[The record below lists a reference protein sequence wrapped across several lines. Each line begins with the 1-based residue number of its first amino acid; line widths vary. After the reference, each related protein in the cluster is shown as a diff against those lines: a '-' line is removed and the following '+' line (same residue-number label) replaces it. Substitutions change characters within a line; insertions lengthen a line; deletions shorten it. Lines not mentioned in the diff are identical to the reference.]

1 MASNRL
7 KLNPSKTELIWFGS
21 SHQCKLIDNTPFD
34 LSGTSVAPVTTVRL
48 LGVQLDSDLSMS
60 SQVNSTIRSCFYQIR
75 RLRCARRGLTVDTA
89 KTLAS
94 SLILSRLDYCNGLLV
109 GITQRQ
115 CDRLQSILNTSAKI
129 IHGGARRDHVTPV
142 LRDKLHW
149 LRLRQRIAYKL
160 CLLVY
165 KSLHD
170 SSPRYIKE
178 LVVPVARLSSLRR
191 LRSASTLML
200 RKPLARKKVGERGF
214 SVAAPAAWNDLPL
227 SVKNSQSLAVF
238 KSQLKT
244 YLFSLSYSL

>member
-1 MASNRL
+1 M
-7 KLNPSKTELIWFGS
+7 
-21 SHQCKLIDNTPFD
+21 
-34 LSGTSVAPVTTVRL
+34 
-48 LGVQLDSDLSMS
+48 
-60 SQVNSTIRSCFYQIR
+60 IRSCFYQIR

-94 SLILSRLDYCNGLLV
+94 SLILSRLDYCNSLLV
-109 GITQRQ
+109 GVTQRQ
-115 CDRLQSILNTSAKI
+115 CDRLQSILNTSAKV
-129 IHGGARRDHVTPV
+129 IHGGTRRDHVKPV

-149 LRLRQRIAYKL
+149 LRLRQRIAYNYKL

-170 SSPRYIKE
+170 SSPRYMKE
-178 LVVPVARLSSLRR
+178 LVVPVARLPSLRR

-214 SVAAPAAWNDLPL
+214 SVAAPAAWNELPL
-227 SVKNSQSLAVF
+227 SVKNSQSLTVF

-244 YLFSLSYSL
+244 HLFSLSYSL